1 MMKAA
6 VMLRSLLLHVC
17 CAPCSCAIIDVSL
30 KEGFSPTLFFYN
42 PNIHPRHEYDLR
54 KASVMAYAAK
64 LRLPVVEADYD
75 LELWEDWI
83 KGLENEPERGK
94 RCSKC
99 FDMRLERTALYA
111 YEHGFEVFATTNSFS
126 RWKDRSQVDQ
136 SGLKAVSRYLG
147 IRYWDRNWRLG
158 NAQNLA
164 SIITEQENFYR
175 QTYCGCR
182 FSLNNRQTRKS

>member
-1 MMKAA
+1 MKKT
-6 VMLRSLLLHVC
+6 VETQKLLLHVC
-17 CAPCSCAIIDVSL
+17 CAPCSCAIIDILL
-30 KEGFSPTLFFYN
+30 KEGTSPTLFLYN
-42 PNIHPRHEYDLR
+42 PNIYPRHEYELR
-54 KASVMAYAAK
+54 KASVIAYAFK

-75 LELWEDWI
+75 LKAWEDRV

-111 YEHGFEVFATTNSFS
+111 YEYGFEAFATTNSFS

-136 SGLKAVSRYLG
+136 SGLMAASHYPG
-147 IRYWDRNWRLG
+147 ICYWDRNWRLG
-158 NAQNLA
+158 DAQTLA
-164 SIITEQENFYR
+164 SIITRQENFYR

-182 FSLNNRQTRKS
+182 FSLNNRQTEKS